1 VFYPEMVAFEEECM
15 CIKFCFS
22 LGRTAKE
29 TCGMLKIAIGKE
41 MLSRPKRFDLFFKL
55 RS

>member
-1 VFYPEMVAFEEECM
+1 MVVFKEECM

-22 LGRTAKE
+22 VGRIALE
-29 TCGMLKIAIGKE
+29 TCGMLKLAIGKK
-41 MLSRPKRFDLFFKL
+41 MLSILKRFDLFLKL

>member
-1 VFYPEMVAFEEECM
+1 VFYPEMVAFKEECM

-22 LGRTAKE
+22 LDRTATE
-29 TCGMLKIAIGKE
+29 TCGMLKLAIGKE